1 MIAAALGIDPAAVR
15 PEWERSGP
23 RPRLKKPRAAPSSGI
38 GWTPPHKKT
47 GKPPARKKKS
57 RSSAWKTPAL
67 CRLDGMEKP
76 AAPAL
81 GEDPALYR
89 PGERQG
95 RRPARHEKHAPVQAA
110 RCTLAVE
117 SSGARS
123 EAGGCGFRE
132 NPAIERAA
140 CRTKSLR
147 GPPFP
152 RP

>member
-1 MIAAALGIDPAAVR
+1 MDDAAAKNRKA
-15 PEWERSGP
+15 SGAEGKKP
-23 RPRLKKPRAAPSSGI
+23 VPRLENPGAMSFGRNG
-38 GWTPPHKKT
+38 
-47 GKPPARKKKS
+47 
-57 RSSAWKTPAL
+57 
-67 CRLDGMEKP
+67 KP

-81 GEDPALYR
+81 GDDPALYR
-89 PGERQG
+89 PGEGQG
-95 RRPARHEKHAPVQAA
+95 RRPARHENHAPVQAA
-110 RCTLAVE
+110 RFSLAVE

-140 CRTKSLR
+140 CRTRSMR